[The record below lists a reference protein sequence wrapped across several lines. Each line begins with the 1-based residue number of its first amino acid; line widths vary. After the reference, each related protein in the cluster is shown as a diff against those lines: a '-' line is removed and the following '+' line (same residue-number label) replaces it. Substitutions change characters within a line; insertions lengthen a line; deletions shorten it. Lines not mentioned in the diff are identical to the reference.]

1 MEELEKRF
9 FPLMVD
15 PSVFLSADHL
25 KKLID
30 AEYKLYISRTLF
42 NILSTL
48 DKKYITFILSYF
60 YWPSQKKLIKLDIET
75 IRGFLKKDSMYEIYT
90 APEEDI
96 IKLRPYLSYEV
107 QKFTIPLEV
116 QQILIDELSFLIRS
130 SSLLLRFRRTLDYFR
145 RAGII
150 IIDLANTA
158 KDKKERIFHK
168 IKNLKWF
175 ITILLT
181 GLSMTNLESLD
192 PIFHLLQSGASF
204 ILVVMDD

>member
-1 MEELEKRF
+1 MAEPEKRF

-25 KKLID
+25 KKLIE
-30 AEYKLYISRTLF
+30 AEYELYISSTLF

-48 DKKYITFILSYF
+48 DESKITFILSYF
-60 YWPSQKKLIKLDIET
+60 YWPSQQKLIKLDIET
-75 IRGFLKKDSMYEIYT
+75 IRGFLRKDKIYKIYT
-90 APEEDI
+90 APEED
-96 IKLRPYLSYEV
+96 KNTLRPYLSYEV
-107 QKFTIPLEV
+107 QKFTIPPEV
-116 QQILIDELSFLIRS
+116 QQILIDELSFLSRK

-150 IIDLANTA
+150 IMDLANTA
-158 KDKKERIFHK
+158 KYEKERIFHK

-181 GLSMTNLESLD
+181 GLSMENLAPLD
-192 PIFHLLQSGASF
+192 PIFRSLRSALF
-204 ILVVMDD
+204 ILAVMDD